1 MKLMITGATAV
12 GMQCTDGVILAAEK
26 RLALGRFIQ
35 SRNVQKVF
43 MVDKTIGSSVAG
55 LFSDSQQIIR
65 LIKAY
70 INLYNLEREGVSVI
84 RVRTA
89 AKLMSNVLFNNRFYP
104 YFVEPI
110 VGGVDDTEGSQ
121 IYVLD
126 PAGSLM
132 PETYAAAGTG
142 APMAIGVIESG
153 YSDNITVKE
162 GRELAITAI
171 QMASRREAT
180 SGDGIDILVVT
191 SEKGG
196 IIETLSPE

>member
-1 MKLMITGATAV
+1 MITGATAV

-43 MVDKTIGSSVAG
+43 RVDKTIGASVAG

-70 INLYNLEREGVSVI
+70 INLYNLEREGVSFI

-142 APMAIGVIESG
+142 APMAIG
-153 YSDNITVKE
+153 
-162 GRELAITAI
+162 
-171 QMASRREAT
+171 
-180 SGDGIDILVVT
+180 
-191 SEKGG
+191 
-196 IIETLSPE
+196 IIEN

>member
-1 MKLMITGATAV
+1 MITGATAV

-70 INLYNLEREGVSVI
+70 INLYNLEREGVSNI

-110 VGGVDDTEGSQ
+110 VGGVDGTEGSQ

-142 APMAIGVIESG
+142 APMAIGIIEDG
-153 YSDNITVKE
+153 HSDNITIKE

-180 SGDGIDILVVT
+180 SGDGIDVLVIT

-196 IIETLSPE
+196 ILETLAPE

>member
-1 MKLMITGATAV
+1 
-12 GMQCTDGVILAAEK
+12 
-26 RLALGRFIQ
+26 
-35 SRNVQKVF
+35 
-43 MVDKTIGSSVAG
+43 
-55 LFSDSQQIIR
+55 
-65 LIKAY
+65 
-70 INLYNLEREGVSVI
+70 
-84 RVRTA
+84 
-89 AKLMSNVLFNNRFYP
+89 MSNVLFNNRFYP

-142 APMAIGVIESG
+142 APMAIGIIENG

>member
-1 MKLMITGATAV
+1 MITGATAV

-70 INLYNLEREGVSVI
+70 INLYNLEREGVSTI

-142 APMAIGVIESG
+142 APMAIGIIENG
-153 YSDNITVKE
+153 HSDNITVKE

-171 QMASRREAT
+171 HMASRREAT
-180 SGDGIDILVVT
+180 SGDGIDVLVIT

>member
-1 MKLMITGATAV
+1 MITGATAV

-43 MVDKTIGSSVAG
+43 MVDKTIGASVAG

-84 RVRTA
+84 RVHTA

-110 VGGVDDTEGSQ
+110 VGGVDDTKGSQ

-142 APMAIGVIESG
+142 APMAIGVIENG

-180 SGDGIDILVVT
+180 SGDGIDVLVIT

-196 IIETLSPE
+196 ILETLAPE

>member
-1 MKLMITGATAV
+1 MITGATAV

-43 MVDKTIGSSVAG
+43 MVDKTIGASVAG

-70 INLYNLEREGVSVI
+70 INLYNLEREGTSVI

-142 APMAIGVIESG
+142 APMAIGVIENG

-180 SGDGIDILVVT
+180 SGDGIDILVIT

-196 IIETLSPE
+196 IIETLAPE

>member
-1 MKLMITGATAV
+1 MITGATAV

-26 RLALGRFIQ
+26 RRALGRFIQ

-70 INLYNLEREGVSVI
+70 INLYNLEREGVSTI

-142 APMAIGVIESG
+142 APMAIGIIENG
-153 YSDNITVKE
+153 HSDNITVKE

-180 SGDGIDILVVT
+180 SGDGIDVLVIT